1 MATEDV
7 IAALLTSDLAQE
19 VRSEFNGRL
28 SDGLDVTT
36 ATQYVFAAFGEALA
50 DAHNGPVV
58 ILALAALQ
66 LKEYQLHPV
75 VRDAAID
82 LIQTGEAAAAFPAAT
97 SDLRNNRRALLEEFA
112 AELAAASVVE
122 T

>member
-28 SDGLDVTT
+28 SDGLDVTS
-36 ATQYVFAAFGEALA
+36 ATQFIFSQFSQAMA
-50 DAHNGPVV
+50 DPHNGPVV
-58 ILALAALQ
+58 ILSLAALQ

-75 VRDAAID
+75 IRDAAID
-82 LIQTGEAAAAFPAAT
+82 LIQSGEAAAAFPAGT
-97 SDLRNNRRALLEEFA
+97 LDLRKSRRELLDQFA